1 VNKLKRKIKLSKRIN
16 HKFKAPEP
24 VPFIIFF
31 TDGTHTIIEEV
42 DDRRIIGKLQH
53 SHFEGRIWKSMEHW
67 NPENFIVDYD
77 ILPDISI
84 P

>member
-1 VNKLKRKIKLSKRIN
+1 MKRTLKLSDRIEHN
-16 HKFKAPEP
+16 FPPPKS

-31 TDGTHTIIEEV
+31 TDGTYTILEEV

-67 NPENFIVDYD
+67 KPENFIIVDK
-77 ILPDISI
+77 L
-84 P
+84 